1 MTIKVLI
8 PFIENETI
16 QEILDY
22 YNFKKSHDEEPLEIL
37 DRCEGG
43 LKIKI
48 TDNKEKHCS
57 ANKKIKQLRWNKGY
71 LVSQKYIGFTKE
83 EELLLFN
90 SMLNVLGN
98 NNVLLFEE

>member
-1 MTIKVLI
+1 MTIKVLVHS
-8 PFIENETI
+8 IEKETI
-16 QEILDY
+16 QEILAC
-22 YNFKKSHDEEPLEIL
+22 YNSKKRDGEEPLEIL
-37 DRCEGG
+37 GRCEGG
-43 LKIKI
+43 FQIKI
-48 TDNKEKHCS
+48 TKMKEVHCD